1 MHMIRLVAS
10 DMDGTLLDENAQVPP
25 ETFDL
30 IRQLDEAGVRFAVS
44 SGRRLD
50 TLREFLAPVA
60 DHIDFV
66 ASNGAQVMV
75 AGQLIDLEVFSH
87 MALRR
92 LKKVTDVFDCL
103 HLALF
108 DRTSS
113 YLLDDFDRFVLE
125 ADKDLRQAVRVPDV
139 PSPDTGI
146 VKASVYC
153 DTPGNVMDM
162 AYVLERE
169 LGDAFVFAPSGRSWI
184 DVMQKG
190 VSKATGLRQ
199 VLEHRGI
206 RPDQVMAFGDSLND
220 YELLS
225 AVGHPVAMGNGRYA
239 VKQVADRVIGTNA
252 EHAVQAEL
260 AALVVS
266 AGEEQPAIPDLF

>member
-1 MHMIRLVAS
+1 MIRLVAS
-10 DMDGTLLDENAQVPP
+10 DMDGTLLDENSQVPP
-25 ETFDL
+25 ETFEL
-30 IRQLDEAGVRFAVS
+30 IKQLDEAGIRFTVS

-60 DHIDFV
+60 DRIDFV

-75 AGQLIDLEVFSH
+75 AGELVDREVFSH

-92 LKKVTDVFDCL
+92 LKKVVDMFDCL
-103 HLALF
+103 HMALF
-108 DRTSS
+108 DEKNS
-113 YLLDDFDRFVLE
+113 YLLDEPEHFELE
-125 ADKDLRQAVRVPDV
+125 ADKDLRQAVVVHEV
-139 PSPDTGI
+139 PSPETAI
-146 VKASVYC
+146 IKASVYC

-169 LGDAFVFAPSGRSWI
+169 LGDVFVFAPSGRSWI

-199 VLEHRGI
+199 VLERRGI
-206 RPDQVMAFGDSLND
+206 RAEQVMAFGDSMND
-220 YELLS
+220 YELLTS
-225 AVGHPVAMGNGRYA
+225 VGHPVAMGNGRYA
-239 VKQVADRVIGTNA
+239 VKQIAERTVGTNV

-260 AALVVS
+260 RVLVAS
-266 AGEEQPAIPDLF
+266 EGEELPPIPDLF

>member
-1 MHMIRLVAS
+1 
-10 DMDGTLLDENAQVPP
+10 MDGTLLDENSQVPP

-30 IRQLDEAGVRFAVS
+30 IRQLDEAGIRFAVS

-60 DHIDFV
+60 DRIDFV

-75 AGQLIDLEVFSH
+75 AGELVDREVFSH
-87 MALRR
+87 MALKR
-92 LKKVTDVFDCL
+92 LKKVVDMFDCL
-103 HLALF
+103 HMALF
-108 DRTSS
+108 DEKNS
-113 YLLDDFDRFVLE
+113 YLLDEPERFELE
-125 ADKDLRQAVRVPDV
+125 ADKDLRQAVVVHEVPA
-139 PSPDTGI
+139 PETAI
-146 VKASVYC
+146 IKASVYC
-153 DTPGNVMDM
+153 DMPGSVMDM

-199 VLEHRGI
+199 VLERRGI
-206 RPDQVMAFGDSLND
+206 RADQVMAFGDSMND
-220 YELLS
+220 YELLTS
-225 AVGHPVAMGNGRYA
+225 VGHPIAMGNGRYA
-239 VKQVADRVIGTNA
+239 VRQIAERTVGTNA

-260 AALVVS
+260 RSLVVS
-266 AGEEQPAIPDLF
+266 AGETLPPIPDLF